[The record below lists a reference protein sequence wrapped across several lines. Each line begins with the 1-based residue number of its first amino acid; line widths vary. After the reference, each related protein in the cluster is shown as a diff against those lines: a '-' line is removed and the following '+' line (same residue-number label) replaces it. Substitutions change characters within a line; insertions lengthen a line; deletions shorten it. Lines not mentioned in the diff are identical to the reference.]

1 MSQHTFISNGNY
13 HVVTGWDYPSQ
24 KFFLEIEARDDYNE
38 CMVLNDHDMTLDQIA
53 KTFHQFKI
61 IPPYGLFTNLSGDQY
76 YDNDKWT
83 KNYGKYGVDYL
94 G

>member
-1 MSQHTFISNGNY
+1 MSQHTFISNSNY

-38 CMVLNDHDMTLDQIA
+38 CMVLNDHDMTLEQIEA
-53 KTFHQFKI
+53 AFNQFKI
-61 IPPYGLFTNLSGDQY
+61 KTPRQLLYNLAGDKHFNRDNYVKDYGRY
-76 YDNDKWT
+76 RI
-83 KNYGKYGVDYL
+83 DYL